1 VASHRLITGPRRRLH
16 IGAVVGRQS
25 MDGAPPAAPIAARDS
40 GSDTR
45 RLGVRCTA
53 ESSRYYRYET

>member
-1 VASHRLITGPRRRLH
+1 M
-16 IGAVVGRQS
+16 VGRQS